1 MRFKLYFELENEHF
15 PIQYRK
21 NILSFIKL
29 SLTEYSEEYYK
40 KLYNEKDNIIKP
52 YTFAVFFRNPN
63 FQESDILIQDKTF
76 QINLSVA
83 DYEIGVALYNTFNHQ
98 KNKKF
103 SLNNNSWI
111 LKNITLLNERIINTE
126 TIKIKFLS
134 PLVVRS
140 RENKKDY
147 YYSYQNE
154 EFINMLKINVKEQLQ
169 ITDISQEL
177 VDTLDLKAI
186 QGKKVIIKFYEKKM
200 ECSLGT
206 YELTGDK
213 KLLRYLY
220 QAGIGSRRSS
230 GFGMFEVIEK

>member
-83 DYEIGVALYNTFNHQ
+83 DYEIGVALYNAFNHQ

-111 LKNITLLNERIINTE
+111 LKNKIFITISSE
-126 TIKIKFLS
+126 
-134 PLVVRS
+134 
-140 RENKKDY
+140 
-147 YYSYQNE
+147 
-154 EFINMLKINVKEQLQ
+154 VKR
-169 ITDISQEL
+169 
-177 VDTLDLKAI
+177 K
-186 QGKKVIIKFYEKKM
+186 
-200 ECSLGT
+200 
-206 YELTGDK
+206 
-213 KLLRYLY
+213 
-220 QAGIGSRRSS
+220 
-230 GFGMFEVIEK
+230 